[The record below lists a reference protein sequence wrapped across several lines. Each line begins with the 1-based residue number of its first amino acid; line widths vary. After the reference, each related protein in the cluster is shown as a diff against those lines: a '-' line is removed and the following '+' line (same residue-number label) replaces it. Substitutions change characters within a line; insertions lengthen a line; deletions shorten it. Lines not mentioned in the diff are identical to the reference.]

1 VTRPPGERSALE
13 VSSRILL
20 RRDNIYYSSVC
31 DSCPSV
37 PSSAMPPIGA
47 TTVSNGLLHSV
58 NGVQYYL
65 HHNSVDRDNRS
76 TPCPATILSL
86 RLRPKRGLPS
96 PPLIYAKLK
105 YYFSGDPG
113 GCQYQCPGYRHPS
126 YILEAETLLHQRPPF
141 PARFRQCARP
151 LSPLPLPQAHAA
163 SIREGLCSADMT
175 P

>member
-31 DSCPSV
+31 DSCTSV
-37 PSSAMPPIGA
+37 PSSAMPPTGA
-47 TTVSNGLLHSV
+47 TTVSNGSLHSV
-58 NGVQYYL
+58 NRVQYYL

-76 TPCPATILSL
+76 TPCPARILSL

-105 YYFSGDPG
+105 YCLSCDPG
-113 GCQYQCPGYRHPS
+113 GCQHQCPGCRHPS
-126 YILEAETLLHQRPPF
+126 YILDAETLLHQRPPF
-141 PARFRQCARP
+141 SAGPRQ
-151 LSPLPLPQAHAA
+151 
-163 SIREGLCSADMT
+163 
-175 P
+175 